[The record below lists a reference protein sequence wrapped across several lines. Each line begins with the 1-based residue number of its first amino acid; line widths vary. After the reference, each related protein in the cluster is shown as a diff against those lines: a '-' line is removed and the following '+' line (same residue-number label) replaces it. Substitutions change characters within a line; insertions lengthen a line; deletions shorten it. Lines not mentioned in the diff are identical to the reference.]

1 MLRKLGLGLMAFT
14 IANSSFALELYKAK
28 IIGHKESTTGNITA
42 SFKSAP
48 LHTQPLSIDND
59 NNHDTI
65 NLYTHADQQFVK
77 LGEISKIQSEHNIA
91 IFNTTDKTEQYT
103 INLSTCVDYN
113 DGNLNEKTSRCADSF
128 DTISIE
134 PQGYFTD
141 NKIPELLVKVND
153 GKPLTLNTQ
162 IEVARVTT
170 LGNLE
175 YIGSSEAHAD
185 ITLIAN

>member
-28 IIGHKESTTGNITA
+28 IISHKESTTGGITA

-48 LHTQPLSIDND
+48 LHAQLNGVDND
-59 NNHDTI
+59 NNHDSI
-65 NLYTHADQQFVK
+65 DLYTNADQQFVK
-77 LGEISKIQSEHNIA
+77 LGEISKIQSVHNIS

-103 INLSTCVDYN
+103 INLSTCVDYEN
-113 DGNLNEKTSRCADSF
+113 ANINEKTSRCADSF

-141 NKIPELLVKVND
+141 SEIPELLIKVAD
-153 GKPLTLNTQ
+153 AKPITLNARV
-162 IEVARVTT
+162 EVARVTT